1 MNKNMQ
7 LLILILKKSELMENI
22 LQELAKADVKGG
34 TVIEGT
40 GMANALVNMEDLPMF
55 GMLRHMISDQEKEV
69 CKVMMF
75 VLQKEQEITA
85 RKIIK
90 DIVGNIYEP
99 NTGIMFS
106 LPINNVEGFG
116 E

>member
-1 MNKNMQ
+1 MQ